1 MKNLIISLAFAIGV
15 AHAAQPAPLPVEA
28 CAVHAPY
35 GLPTTKKQDVTPI
48 CREGYFTIHDNK
60 TKIPVV
66 SVYVLTPENAASAC
80 ALRDSTFEVDRSL
93 PVLGRAGNKDYAK
106 SGYDIGHM
114 VSAEDLKYS
123 SAAQAVA
130 ALLSNAAPQL
140 PEFNRGVWKKLED
153 TTRGWSISRESPLVV
168 YVAPIAS
175 FKQDSKIGKGRVTVP
190 NAFVKILV
198 DTKTQEAQIF
208 LFKHEGSKAP
218 LSSFITSL
226 AEVQRQSGVTFPM
239 PPKPKFGAW
248 PITLKS
254 NQRAKALAC
263 GLK

>member
-1 MKNLIISLAFAIGV
+1 MKQLLLLLAFV
-15 AHAAQPAPLPVEA
+15 SSAAFAEQPAPLPLEA

-35 GLPTTKKQDVTPI
+35 GFPTTKKQDVTPI

-60 TKIPVV
+60 NKIPLV

-80 ALRDSTFEVDRSL
+80 AMRDSTFEVDRSL
-93 PVLGRAGNKDYAK
+93 PPSVRSGNKDYAK
-106 SGYDIGHM
+106 SGYDIGHI
-114 VSAEDLKYS
+114 VNAEDLKYS
-123 SAAQAVA
+123 PAAQAVA

-153 TTRGWSISRESPLVV
+153 TSRGWAISRESPLVV
-168 YVAPIAS
+168 YVASIAS
-175 FKQDSKIGKGRVTVP
+175 FKQDSTIGKGRVTVP
-190 NAFVKILV
+190 HGFVKILV
-198 DTKTQEAQIF
+198 DTKTQEAQVF

-226 AEVQRQSGVTFPM
+226 AEVQKQSGVVFPM

-248 PITLKS
+248 PITMKS
-254 NQRAKALAC
+254 NQKAKAAAC
-263 GLK
+263 SLK